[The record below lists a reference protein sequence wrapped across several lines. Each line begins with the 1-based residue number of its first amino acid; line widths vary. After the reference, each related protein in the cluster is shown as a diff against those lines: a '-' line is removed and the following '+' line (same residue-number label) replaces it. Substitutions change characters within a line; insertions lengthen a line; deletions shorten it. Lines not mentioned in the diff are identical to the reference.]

1 MFNYV
6 TDQDTYVDIITC
18 IEDSADIT
26 SDDTV
31 KKVKYKQL
39 QPQFQIWLWKQVKK
53 YLVTIIFTILNISA
67 WLTAL
72 FLSKQSKTSLHV
84 GKVMK
89 EFNSI
94 TKMEWRLSN

>member
-39 QPQFQIWLWKQVKK
+39 QPQFQIWLWNK
-53 YLVTIIFTILNISA
+53 
-67 WLTAL
+67 
-72 FLSKQSKTSLHV
+72 
-84 GKVMK
+84 
-89 EFNSI
+89 
-94 TKMEWRLSN
+94 